1 MSSPFMVRESELGHG
16 QASRPG
22 TRAGAVRR
30 QGWRAPFTEL
40 GEVFGKV
47 LSLVPGAWPLVVPK
61 GRAVYSA
68 M

>member
-1 MSSPFMVRESELGHG
+1 MSSPFMVRESEWGRG
-16 QASRPG
+16 QASRLR

-30 QGWRAPFTEL
+30 QGRRAPFTEL
-40 GEVFGKV
+40 GEFFGKV